1 MGDYHLHLF
10 EHGPLSAQRLEDPYP
25 DGLIESYVEA
35 AAARGVHEL
44 GFTEHLYRCTEAD
57 FLLGRFWE
65 GGDPQLAAQTE
76 EFVIEDR
83 ALSLERYVEEIVRA
97 KDAGLPVKLGLEVD
111 YFPET
116 IEAVSDYLYQYP
128 FDFLIGSVH
137 WIGEWAVDH
146 EDAIFEFERR
156 GVDQAYED
164 YFELEAR
171 LAASGLVDSLAHAD
185 VVKKAGH
192 RATSEPIDLY
202 EEVVKAAAA
211 TGTAVEVSSGGLRK
225 PVAEIYPHPT
235 FLAMFNEAGV
245 SITLGSDGHVPH
257 EVGHAHDEVVAAAR
271 AAGYETRLSFD
282 QRSGQE
288 VPL

>member
-10 EHGPLSAQRLEDPYP
+10 GHGPLPEQRLAEPYP

-35 AAARGVHEL
+35 AARNGVTEL
-44 GFTEHLYRCTEAD
+44 GFTEHLYRCVESEA
-57 FLLGRFWE
+57 LLGRFWE
-65 GGDPQLAAQTE
+65 GGDPDLANQTE
-76 EFVIEDR
+76 EFVVEDR
-83 ALSLERYVEEIVRA
+83 VLSLERYVEAIVKA

-116 IEAVSDYLYQYP
+116 IEAVAAFLAQYP

-146 EDAIFEFERR
+146 EDANFEFERR

-164 YFELEAR
+164 YFRLEAQ
-171 LAASGLVDSLAHAD
+171 LAASGLVDSLAHVD

-192 RATSEPIDLY
+192 RASQEPIGLY
-202 EEVVKAAAA
+202 EEVTKAASSS
-211 TGTAVEVSSGGLRK
+211 GTAVEVSSGGLRN
-225 PVAEIYPHPT
+225 PVAEMYPHPT
-235 FLAMFNEAGV
+235 FLKMFNEAGV
-245 SITLGSDGHVPH
+245 SITLGSDGHVPDQA
-257 EVGHAHDEVVAAAR
+257 GYAHDDVVGAAL

-282 QRSGQE
+282 QRQPRE